1 MHLFE
6 GAVSRRL
13 GRLSALTMVL
23 FMVTGCPGGEDI
35 EDGTDAGTHNG
46 SDAGTHNGSDAGTH
60 NGSDAGTGGTSG
72 PGSNPMTVGGKV
84 TYDFVPA
91 TYNPTTDTGALAF
104 AQTTV
109 KPVRRAVVQAMKG
122 TSVLATTTT
131 DEQGNYQLTFVPGTG
146 TGQMLIVVL
155 AKTLTPAIQIE
166 DNTDGNA
173 VWALWGTVPATGTTL
188 NLHAPHGWTGTGY
201 DATRRSA
208 APFAVLDSMYTA
220 SRAFMAVRSVNF
232 PALKVNWSP
241 DNVPQS
247 GSKAT
252 GRIGTSHFS
261 FTENEIYIL
270 GKERVDTDE
279 YDNHVIVHE
288 WAHYFENNLSRSD
301 SPGGPHTIGD
311 VLDPR
316 IAFGEGYGN
325 ALAAMVLPESMYTD
339 TSWSGTSGAMR
350 AFGFDAET
358 APSPTDDPTPG
369 TFSESSVMR
378 LLYDLYDSGAGEA
391 HDSVGLGLGTLYD
404 VLVGPQRTTDA
415 MTTIGS
421 FVAGLKAQP
430 GVNASAVNT
439 LLAHYQVGA
448 ITSHWGDGDSGLSG
462 MYVRPS
468 AFPYNGNAMLGGG
481 GEFNSRQQNQYYVFT
496 GNGAQ
501 VTVSATSS
509 ADVGLAVYR
518 KGNLEEAADQYLS
531 GTETLSMPTQSG
543 TTYVV
548 VLTGYELT
556 DGDYYPASISIK
568 SP

>member
-1 MHLFE
+1 MYLFE

-23 FMVTGCPGGEDI
+23 FMMTGCPGGDDG
-35 EDGTDAGTHNG
+35 EDGTDAG
-46 SDAGTHNGSDAGTH
+46 SS
-60 NGSDAGTGGTSG
+60 NGSDAGTGGTGG

-91 TYNPTTDTGALAF
+91 TYNPTTDTGTLAF

-131 DEQGNYQLTFVPGTG
+131 DEQGNYQLTFTPGTG
-146 TGQMLIVVL
+146 TGQLLIAVL

-173 VWALWGTVPATGTTL
+173 IWALSETVPATSTTV
-188 NLHAPHGWTGTGY
+188 NLHAAHGWTGTGY
-201 DATRRSA
+201 DPTKRSA

-232 PALKVNWSP
+232 PALKVNWGP
-241 DNVPQS
+241 NNVPQE
-247 GSKAT
+247 GDKAR
-252 GRIGTSHFS
+252 GFIGTSHYS
-261 FTENEIYIL
+261 PSENEIYIL
-270 GKERVDTDE
+270 GKQGVDTDE
-279 YDNHVIVHE
+279 FDTHVIVHE
-288 WAHYFENNLSRSD
+288 WAHYFENTLSRSD
-301 SPGGPHTIGD
+301 SPGGPHTTGD

-325 ALAAMVLPESMYTD
+325 ALAAMVLPESLYVD

-350 AFGFDAET
+350 SFGFDAET

-378 LLYDLYDSGAGEA
+378 ILYDLYDSGASEG
-391 HDSVGLGLGTLYD
+391 HDSVGVGLGTLYD
-404 VLVGPQRTTDA
+404 VLVGPQKTADA
-415 MTTIGS
+415 MTTLGS
-421 FVAGLKAQP
+421 FIAGLKAQP
-430 GVNASAVNT
+430 GVNASAVNA

-448 ITSHWGDGDSGLSG
+448 ITTQWGDGDSGLSG
-462 MYVRPS
+462 MYVRPG
-468 AFPYNGNAMLGGG
+468 ALPYNGNAVLGGG
-481 GEFNSRQQNQYYVFT
+481 GEYNSRQQNQYYVFT

-509 ADVGLAVYR
+509 GDVGLAVYQ
-518 KGNLEEAADQYLS
+518 KGNLMGEADQYYS
-531 GTETLSMPTQSG
+531 GTETLSLSTRSG
-543 TTYVV
+543 TTYVL

-556 DGDYYPASISIK
+556 QGDSYSASLSIK

>member
-1 MHLFE
+1 
-6 GAVSRRL
+6 
-13 GRLSALTMVL
+13 MVL
-23 FMVTGCPGGEDI
+23 FMVTGCPGGDDG
-35 EDGTDAGTHNG
+35 EDGTDAGTSNG
-46 SDAGTHNGSDAGTH
+46 TDAGTHH
-60 NGSDAGTGGTSG
+60 GSDAGTGGTGG
-72 PGSNPMTVGGKV
+72 PGGTSPMTVGGKV

-91 TYNPTTDTGALAF
+91 TYNPTTDTGTLAF

-131 DEQGNYQLTFVPGTG
+131 DEQGNYQLTFTPGTG
-146 TGQMLIVVL
+146 TGQLALAVL

-166 DNTDGNA
+166 DNADGNA
-173 VWALWGTVPATGTTL
+173 IWALWGMIPATGTTV
-188 NLHAPHGWTGTGY
+188 NLHAAHGWTGTGY
-201 DATRRSA
+201 DPTRRSA
-208 APFAVLDSMYTA
+208 AAFAVLDSMYTA

-241 DNVPQS
+241 NNVPQGGDKS
-247 GSKAT
+247 RGF
-252 GRIGTSHFS
+252 IGTSHFS
-261 FTENEIYIL
+261 PSENEIYIL
-270 GKERVDTDE
+270 GKQGVDTDE
-279 YDNHVIVHE
+279 FDSHVIVHE

-301 SPGGPHTIGD
+301 SPGGPHTTGD

-325 ALAAMVLPESMYTD
+325 ALAAMVLPESLYVD

-369 TFSESSVMR
+369 TFSEASVMR
-378 LLYDLYDSGAGEA
+378 ILYDLYDSGAGEG
-391 HDSVGLGLGTLYD
+391 HDSVGLGLGPLYD

-430 GVNASAVNT
+430 GVNASAVNA
-439 LLAHYQVGA
+439 LLAHYGVGA
-448 ITSHWGDGDSGLSG
+448 ITTQWGDGDPGLSG
-462 MYVRPS
+462 MYIRPS
-468 AFPYNGNAMLGGG
+468 AFPYNGSLSLGGG
-481 GEFNSRQQNQYYVFT
+481 YPSNSWQQNQYYVFT
-496 GNGAQ
+496 GNGASA
-501 VTVSATSS
+501 TVSATSNG
-509 ADVGLAVYR
+509 DVGLAVYQ
-518 KGNLEEAADQYLS
+518 KGSLVAQTDQVYG
-531 GTETLSMPTQSG
+531 GTETLSLSTRSG

-548 VLTGYELT
+548 VLTGYQDT
-556 DGDYYPASISIK
+556 QGDYPVSVSIK

>member
-1 MHLFE
+1 
-6 GAVSRRL
+6 
-13 GRLSALTMVL
+13 
-23 FMVTGCPGGEDI
+23 
-35 EDGTDAGTHNG
+35 
-46 SDAGTHNGSDAGTH
+46 
-60 NGSDAGTGGTSG
+60 
-72 PGSNPMTVGGKV
+72 
-84 TYDFVPA
+84 
-91 TYNPTTDTGALAF
+91 
-104 AQTTV
+104 
-109 KPVRRAVVQAMKG
+109 MKG

-131 DEQGNYQLTFVPGTG
+131 DEQGNYQLTFTPGTSA
-146 TGQMLIVVL
+146 GQLSIAVL

-173 VWALWGTVPATGTTL
+173 LWALWGAAPATGTTL
-188 NLHAPHGWTGTGY
+188 NLHATHGWTGTGY
-201 DATRRSA
+201 DATKRSA

-241 DNVPQS
+241 NNVPQGGDKS
-247 GSKAT
+247 RGFIS
-252 GRIGTSHFS
+252 TSHFS
-261 FTENEIYIL
+261 PSENEIYIL
-270 GKERVDTDE
+270 GKEKADTDE
-279 YDNHVIVHE
+279 FDTHVIVHE
-288 WAHYFENNLSRSD
+288 WAHFFENNLSRSD

-339 TSWSGTSGAMR
+339 TSWSGTSGEMR

-378 LLYDLYDSGAGEA
+378 LLYDLHDSGAGEA
-391 HDSVGLGLGTLYD
+391 HDSVGLGLGPLYD

-421 FVAGLKAQP
+421 FVAGLKAQQ

-448 ITSHWGDGDSGLSG
+448 ITTQWGDGDSGLSK
-462 MYVRPS
+462 MYARPS
-468 AFPYNGNAMLGGG
+468 ALPYNGSVTLGGG
-481 GEFNSRQQNQYYVFT
+481 YESNSWQQNQYYVFT

-501 VTVSATSS
+501 VTVSATTSG
-509 ADVGLAVYR
+509 DVGLAVYQ
-518 KGNLEEAADQYLS
+518 KGNLLKEVDEYFS
-531 GTETLSMPTQSG
+531 GTETLSLSTQSG

-548 VLTGYELT
+548 VLTGYYQT
-556 DGDYYPASISIK
+556 QVNYSVSVSIK